1 MPGFIGDHAGQS
13 ERGHIEFQSAKRV
26 VGLGGFTTDAAF
38 IALCNTEV
46 DLRKLKPLKTRSLI
60 KGMAAKR

>member
-1 MPGFIGDHAGQS
+1 MPGLIGDHAGQS
-13 ERGHIEFQSAKRV
+13 ERGHIEFQSAKRIA

-46 DLRKLKPLKTRSLI
+46 DLRE
-60 KGMAAKR
+60 A